1 MQERRSIGQMLVL
14 HRHSGLSAVERHEE
28 RNFWSLIHRLLQ
40 GIAAVAV
47 VVSMLHPIMV
57 EALAFIRQL
66 IVYAYANSLRTAELP
81 PRRVIDQVYLFL

>member
-1 MQERRSIGQMLVL
+1 MQERRSIGQIRVL
-14 HRHSGLSAVERHEE
+14 HWHSGLSAAVERHEE

-40 GIAAVAV
+40 GIAEAAV

-66 IVYAYANSLRTAELP
+66 IIYANSLITAELP
-81 PRRVIDQVYLFL
+81 PRRVIDQVY

>member
-1 MQERRSIGQMLVL
+1 MQERRSIRQMRVL
-14 HRHSGLSAVERHEE
+14 HWHSGLSAVERREE

-40 GIAAVAV
+40 GIAEAAV

-66 IVYAYANSLRTAELP
+66 IIYANSLRTAELP
-81 PRRVIDQVYLFL
+81 PRRVIDQVH